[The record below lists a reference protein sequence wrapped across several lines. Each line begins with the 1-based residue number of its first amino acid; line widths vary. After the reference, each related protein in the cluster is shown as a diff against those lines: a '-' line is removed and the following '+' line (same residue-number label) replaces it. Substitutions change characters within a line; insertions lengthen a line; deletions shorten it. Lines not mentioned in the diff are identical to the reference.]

1 MPQSKTRK
9 GPKSANTKNPI
20 QAVLEQARAIDR
32 RRQLQI
38 KNQAGSIDRLLA
50 QINEHQC
57 MTHDPQTGHPL
68 TSPPMRGYAGEMEIL
83 HGAIAQYQFEN
94 ETALDII
101 RQLVEAIDGTPLDGV
116 SWGTD
121 KTRRDALDEALAA
134 ARALITPVQPGTDG
148 VDPFRV
154 ISDAQSS
161 SEGVNG

>member
-1 MPQSKTRK
+1 MPQSKPSRK
-9 GPKSANTKNPI
+9 KSAGKNPI

-38 KNQAGSIDRLLA
+38 QNQAGSIDRLLA

-57 MTHDPQTGHPL
+57 MTHDPQTGHPSI
-68 TSPPMRGYAGEMEIL
+68 SPPMRGYAGEMEIL
-83 HGAIAQYQFEN
+83 HGACAQYQFEN
-94 ETALDII
+94 ESALTII

-121 KTRRDALDEALAA
+121 KHRRDALAEALAA

-148 VDPFRV
+148 VDPLRAA
-154 ISDAQSS
+154 SDAQSS
-161 SEGVNG
+161 SGETAG

>member
-1 MPQSKTRK
+1 MPQSKPPRK
-9 GPKSANTKNPI
+9 KNVSKNPI

-68 TSPPMRGYAGEMEIL
+68 ISSPMRGYAGEMEIL
-83 HGAIAQYQFEN
+83 HGALAQYQFEN

-101 RQLVEAIDGTPLDGV
+101 RQLVGAIDGTPLDGV
-116 SWGTD
+116 SWPSKQG
-121 KTRRDALDEALAA
+121 RMNLAEALAA
-134 ARALITPVQPGTDG
+134 GRALITPVQPGTDG
-148 VDPFRV
+148 VDPLRTV
-154 ISDAQSS
+154 SDAQSS